1 MLDKKEQSPLLT
13 KANLQRLRSTSEREG
28 TMKTSNAIIIA
39 GGVMIAESDLLKV
52 DAYSFEIKSDT
63 LWVTNTK
70 TGAVDLCVWE
80 DDAGGKC
87 RPMHRA
93 PGDTSKAFD
102 ARRAR

>member
-1 MLDKKEQSPLLT
+1 
-13 KANLQRLRSTSEREG
+13 
-28 TMKTSNAIIIA
+28 MKTSNAIIIAAAIIIA